1 MLDIVVTV
9 EARMFLGSCWN
20 MDTRDSGVEPLNIGA
35 EGAEAGA
42 GLLLKLALAGF

>member
-35 EGAEAGA
+35 EGEEARAGGGA
-42 GLLLKLALAGF
+42 GLLLAGF

>member
-20 MDTRDSGVEPLNIGA
+20 MDTRDSGVEPLNIGEEA
-35 EGAEAGA
+35 GAGAGA
-42 GLLLKLALAGF
+42 GLLLAGF

>member
-35 EGAEAGA
+35 EGEEEGAGAGA
-42 GLLLKLALAGF
+42 GLLLAGF